1 MAAMQWMNAP
11 AMIPNCPPGLEY
23 LTQIDQ
29 VLVHQQVELLEAILG
44 FETNNR
50 YVVKNSVGQQVYF
63 AAERT
68 DCCTRQ
74 CCGPLRPFE
83 IQVTDNAG
91 QEVLHLHR
99 PLRCGSCC
107 CPCCLQEIEVQ
118 SPPGTPIGYI
128 VQKWHICL
136 PIFSVLNAE
145 REEVL
150 KIKGPCIPC
159 RCCTDVNFKVLA
171 KDGET
176 EVGKITKQWTG
187 LVREAFTDAENFG
200 VQFPMD
206 LDVKVKATLLGACF
220 LIDFMFFEHNK

>member
-1 MAAMQWMNAP
+1 MFASTWSCFSLVM
-11 AMIPNCPPGLEY
+11 
-23 LTQIDQ
+23 IDQ

-107 CPCCLQEIEVQ
+107 CPCCLQS
-118 SPPGTPIGYI
+118 SPISARFPTTAHSAPRYPH
-128 VQKWHICL
+128 VSRQPLAQL
-136 PIFSVLNAE
+136 PDIRTFPPTTAHPARLSSPTARVNSV
-145 REEVL
+145 
-150 KIKGPCIPC
+150 
-159 RCCTDVNFKVLA
+159 VLA

-206 LDVKVKATLLGACF
+206 LDVKIKATLLGACF